1 MSQAR
6 PLAHSALTYS
16 VPVLLTA
23 ALCVVG
29 ALLGWGCDPPD
40 DLSGKEQRQSQTL
53 VVGSASE
60 VSEDAR
66 AQAPPP
72 PNAAFA
78 PELPE
83 ELRPLAPLSQEDLPP
98 VTRAPPD
105 PQHDKH
111 ELFPVFVRIGEV
123 YLPSDGDPIIPKKHI
138 IEPYLQEYLRRAG
151 YRVVKSEAEAKYRVE
166 GSFETEFEST
176 MRVQGR
182 VVAYKVRGECY
193 FDVLDSSGG
202 KVESHELPEVYE
214 ESVEGEESARVELGR
229 RIASIEWG
237 NLREGKVFGD
247 AEITSILHALT
258 VPAGEGGEL
267 RFVEDVVV
275 RLANLGLRA
284 VPFMLEAMID
294 RRAVEL
300 ESRSMTPQSAGAA
313 GRRVYHVADKVLE
326 EIFQKVSRMRL
337 DTPARLRF
345 IIIRGW
351 ENEWRRFCEPYRA
364 SPNAAVRNRAGE
376 SSPSRRQ

>member
-6 PLAHSALTYS
+6 PLVHSALAYS
-16 VPVLLTA
+16 IPVLLTA

-40 DLSGKEQRQSQTL
+40 DLPGKEQRQSQTL

-66 AQAPPP
+66 VQAPPP
-72 PNAAFA
+72 PSAAFA

-105 PQHDKH
+105 PQDDKH

-123 YLPSDGDPIIPKKHI
+123 YLPADGDPIIPKKHI
-138 IEPYLQEYLRRAG
+138 IEPYLQEYMRRAG

-193 FDVLDSSGG
+193 FDVLDSTGG
-202 KVESHELPEVYE
+202 KVESH
-214 ESVEGEESARVELGR
+214 
-229 RIASIEWG
+229 
-237 NLREGKVFGD
+237 
-247 AEITSILHALT
+247 
-258 VPAGEGGEL
+258 
-267 RFVEDVVV
+267 
-275 RLANLGLRA
+275 
-284 VPFMLEAMID
+284 
-294 RRAVEL
+294 
-300 ESRSMTPQSAGAA
+300 
-313 GRRVYHVADKVLE
+313 
-326 EIFQKVSRMRL
+326 
-337 DTPARLRF
+337 
-345 IIIRGW
+345 
-351 ENEWRRFCEPYRA
+351 
-364 SPNAAVRNRAGE
+364 
-376 SSPSRRQ
+376 